1 MAASHALAPRG
12 GDTESWGS
20 YAGRKLGQITS
31 AAALVKGA
39 VDTGRALATGA
50 RVAAPYLAQ
59 LAPLLAVA

>member
-1 MAASHALAPRG
+1 MAANHALG
-12 GDTESWGS
+12 GSQESWGQ

-39 VDTGRALATGA
+39 VDTGRAIYTGA
-50 RVAAPYLAQ
+50 QTVAPY

>member
-1 MAASHALAPRG
+1 MAANHTLKNEE
-12 GDTESWGS
+12 TWGQ

-39 VDTGRALATGA
+39 VDTGKAIYAGA
-50 RVAAPYLAQ
+50 QVAAPYVAR

>member
-1 MAASHALAPRG
+1 MAASHALG
-12 GDTESWGS
+12 GSQESWGQ

-39 VDTGRALATGA
+39 VDPGRAIYTGA
-50 RVAAPYLAQ
+50 QMAAPY